1 LKHLQNFTREDL
13 LRRKL
18 MNFTYSLARIALMAI
33 AGSMMSLSVT
43 AQESKV
49 TAKDVPAA
57 VIAAFKSSYPTATIK
72 GYAREKENGKTF
84 YEIESK
90 DGDTGRDVLYNPDG
104 SVAEG
109 EETLAV
115 SDLPAAAQELIHS
128 KYPGFVVSK
137 AEKTTD
143 KTAQGDKVGY
153 EVIAKH
159 GSKRITLEFDGD
171 GKLKRRGK

>member
-1 LKHLQNFTREDL
+1 
-13 LRRKL
+13 
-18 MNFTYSLARIALMAI
+18 MNVTCALARIALMAI
-33 AGSMMSLSVT
+33 AGSMMSLSAA

-49 TAKDVPAA
+49 AAKDVPAA

-72 GYAREKENGKTF
+72 GYAREKEHGKTF

-90 DGDTGRDVLYNPDG
+90 DGDTGRDILYHPDG
-104 SVAEG
+104 SVAEV
-109 EETLAV
+109 EETIAAT
-115 SDLPAAAQELIHS
+115 DLPAAAQELIHS
-128 KYPGFVVSK
+128 KYPGYVVSK
-137 AEKTTD
+137 AEKTTE

-159 GSKRITLEFDGD
+159 GTKRVSLEFDGD